1 MGRWNHG
8 LKVNCA
14 KDTASALPPPRM
26 EKAWGFSPEA
36 IPSRKKIDFQTS
48 SDLSILGA
56 ASSSSNRLA
65 LPRDY

>member
-1 MGRWNHG
+1 MESW
-8 LKVNCA
+8 LKSQLRQGHSFSRA
-14 KDTASALPPPRM
+14 AAEDGEDLGAL
-26 EKAWGFSPEA
+26 APEA

-56 ASSSSNRLA
+56 ASRGSNRLA

>member
-1 MGRWNHG
+1 MESWFKKSIAARTQLQPCRRRGWRRPG
-8 LKVNCA
+8 
-14 KDTASALPPPRM
+14 AL
-26 EKAWGFSPEA
+26 APEA

-56 ASSSSNRLA
+56 GSSSSNALA

>member
-1 MGRWNHG
+1 
-8 LKVNCA
+8 
-14 KDTASALPPPRM
+14 M
-26 EKAWGFSPEA
+26 EKAGALALEA